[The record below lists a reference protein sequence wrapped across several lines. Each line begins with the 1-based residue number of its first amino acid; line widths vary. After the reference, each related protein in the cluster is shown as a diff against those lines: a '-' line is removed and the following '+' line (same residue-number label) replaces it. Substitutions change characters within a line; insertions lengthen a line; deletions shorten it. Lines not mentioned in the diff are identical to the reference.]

1 LLCGIATSALFL
13 YVCVSGAIAS
23 ERWAFKTFC
32 DTSESDCSLPWNTT
46 RVATWILWGAAG
58 LVLTATAI
66 VSVRSGARRLVYAGL
81 ATAVVLAVVAIAL
94 FRSL

>member
-1 LLCGIATSALFL
+1 ML
-13 YVCVSGAIAS
+13 YPELGRLDGSRQS
-23 ERWAFKTFC
+23 EG
-32 DTSESDCSLPWNTT
+32 DCSLPWTT
-46 RVATWILWGAAG
+46 TWILWGAAG

>member
-1 LLCGIATSALFL
+1 
-13 YVCVSGAIAS
+13 
-23 ERWAFKTFC
+23 
-32 DTSESDCSLPWNTT
+32 
-46 RVATWILWGAAG
+46 
-58 LVLTATAI
+58 VLTATAI